1 MGYWRTSISHSDG
14 AGAVPQGMTAIPMTP
29 QKWDI
34 HPCRDE
40 HAGHDIERAAQQEK
54 SRRAGMATPA

>member
-29 QKWDI
+29 QKM
-34 HPCRDE
+34 
-40 HAGHDIERAAQQEK
+40 G
-54 SRRAGMATPA
+54 